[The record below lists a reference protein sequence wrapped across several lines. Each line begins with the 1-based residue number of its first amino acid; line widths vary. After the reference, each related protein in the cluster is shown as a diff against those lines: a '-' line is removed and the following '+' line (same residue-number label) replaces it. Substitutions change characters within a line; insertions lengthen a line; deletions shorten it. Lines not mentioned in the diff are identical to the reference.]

1 MSGFSFERH
10 ATSRVA
16 WTLASLRELAYRAEV
31 RFQSVVCVNCAHI
44 RVYHRDAGCGRFACA
59 MAHDGG
65 VRGIAGWM
73 LDAAWQ
79 GYERW
84 STRETR
90 RRFERIIK
98 TRSC

>member
-1 MSGFSFERH
+1 MISFKRRTTLGLTL
-10 ATSRVA
+10 A
-16 WTLASLRELAYRAEV
+16 LASLRDLAYRTEV

-59 MAHDGG
+59 MAQDGG